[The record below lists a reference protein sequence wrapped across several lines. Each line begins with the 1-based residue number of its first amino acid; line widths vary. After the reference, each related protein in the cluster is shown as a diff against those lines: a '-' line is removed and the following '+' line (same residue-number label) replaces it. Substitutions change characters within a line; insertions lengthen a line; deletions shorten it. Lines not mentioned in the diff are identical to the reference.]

1 MGENTKDSGNK
12 ESETDS
18 EQSILRTEIN
28 FTVYFHLE
36 NLKGKD
42 FTNGETEILMR
53 AVSKEEEKKDLAIG
67 NQTTSSLLDSGEQV
81 NRMDMGS

>member
-1 MGENTKDSGNK
+1 
-12 ESETDS
+12 
-18 EQSILRTEIN
+18 
-28 FTVYFHLE
+28 LE

-67 NQTTSSLLDSGEQV
+67 NQTTSSLLDSGE
-81 NRMDMGS
+81 